1 MSMSVLYLPQSVADN
16 NGLHDVAR
24 LQKEN
29 QVRLGDS
36 RLG

>member
-1 MSMSVLYLPQSVADN
+1 MSVLYLPQSVDN

-36 RLG
+36 KLG